1 MAKGW
6 HSEPGRHALAAKG
19 LKTKQ
24 LFGRKDLY
32 EKAKRA
38 VILARKDKLEHSFT
52 ADWDDGEPFKLKN
65 GKPNPFTNEL
75 PDEEREASFHIHPS
89 YEPPMPSPFDVVN
102 AERNEEL
109 WSAVGNLNGDV
120 IVFKPNN
127 DTKEYKQFDKLTWDA
142 WLEYEGRTEDGG
154 VRFKGGD
161 GQQKLD
167 RAQRLLDDDIRS
179 NSGKIV
185 QILWREKL

>member
-38 VILARKDKLEHSFT
+38 VALSRKDKLEHSFT
-52 ADWDDGEPFKLKN
+52 ADWDKGEPFKLVN
-65 GKPNPFTNEL
+65 GDANAFTNEL

-89 YEPPMPSPFDVVN
+89 SELPMPSPFDVVN
-102 AERNEEL
+102 AERNEEIA
-109 WSAVGNLNGDV
+109 SAVANLEGDI
-120 IVFKPNN
+120 IVFEPNN
-127 DTKEYKQFDKLTWDA
+127 KTKEYKEFDDLTWDA
-142 WLEYEGRTEDGG
+142 WLKFKGHDNNGGAHFDGDGG
-154 VRFKGGD
+154 E
-161 GQQKLD
+161 KLQ
-167 RAQRLLDDDIRS
+167 RAQMLLDDDIRS
-179 NSGKIV
+179 GRGKIV
-185 QILWREKL
+185 NILWREKL

>member
-38 VILARKDKLEHSFT
+38 VALSRKDKLEHSFT
-52 ADWDDGEPFKLKN
+52 ADWDEGEPFKLVEGEAN
-65 GKPNPFTNEL
+65 AFTNEL
-75 PDEEREASFHIHPS
+75 PDEEREASFHIHPNHEYPS
-89 YEPPMPSPFDVVN
+89 PSPFDVVN

-109 WSAVGNLNGDV
+109 WSAVANLDGQY

-127 DTKEYKQFDKLTWDA
+127 DTNEYKEFDALTWDA
-142 WLEYEGRTEDGG
+142 WLK
-154 VRFKGGD
+154 FKGHDDNGGAHFTGD
-161 GQQKLD
+161 GEEKLQ
-167 RAQRLLDDDIRS
+167 RAQKLLDDDIMSGR
-179 NSGKIV
+179 GKIV
-185 QILWREKL
+185 QILWRGVL